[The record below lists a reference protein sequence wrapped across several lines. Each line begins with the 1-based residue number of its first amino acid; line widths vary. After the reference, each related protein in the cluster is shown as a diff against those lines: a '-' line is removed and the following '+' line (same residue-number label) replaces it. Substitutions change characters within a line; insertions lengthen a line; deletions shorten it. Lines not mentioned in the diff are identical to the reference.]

1 MREGILK
8 TIFIMSKLSKAD
20 LRGWNRNTD
29 LGCDLKTILSSD
41 TSMQTGKEYQGV
53 LRRDNDTIVDEYIC
67 KDAHYTFIETLPQNA
82 YRRNPRLYDGEFI
95 TLTRWND
102 GSIRL
107 YFKKLKTDADFS
119 VDGYALAVCN
129 ELRQALKGLVEK
141 E

>member
-1 MREGILK
+1 
-8 TIFIMSKLSKAD
+8 MSKLKNAD
-20 LRGWNRNTD
+20 LMGWNRNTD

-41 TSMQTGKEYQGV
+41 AHMQTGKEYRGL
-53 LRRDNDTIVDEYIC
+53 LRRDNDTIVEEFIC

>member
-1 MREGILK
+1 
-8 TIFIMSKLSKAD
+8 MSKLSKAD
-20 LRGWNRNTD
+20 HEGWHRNTD

-41 TSMQTGKEYQGV
+41 TSMQTGKEYRGL
-53 LRRDNDTIVDEYIC
+53 LRRDNDTIVEEFIC

>member
-1 MREGILK
+1 MEENINLK
-8 TIFIMSKLSKAD
+8 KAD
-20 LRGWNRNTD
+20 LRGWHRNTD

-53 LRRDNDTIVDEYIC
+53 LRRDNDTIVEEFIC